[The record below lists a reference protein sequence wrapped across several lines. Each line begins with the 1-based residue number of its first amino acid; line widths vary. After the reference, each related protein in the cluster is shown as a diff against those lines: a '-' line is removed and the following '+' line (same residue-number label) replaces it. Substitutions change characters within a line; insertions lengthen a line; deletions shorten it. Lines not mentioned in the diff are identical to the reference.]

1 MACCSASTNCS
12 GPVGSASLTLIRFLV
27 RALSI
32 LLSAASRLRGVAAL
46 ATALALPAAGAHAQ
60 TATADT
66 TAAVCGP
73 LQPAEL
79 CVDFDASRSVDPAAG
94 PLEYRWN
101 MGDGTTL
108 TGLTI
113 THCYQTR
120 ARYQVVLD
128 VVVPTTGEVRHA
140 EKTFDVDLLRKPV
153 LNFSMGPTLKAR
165 VGQPVAFDALDS
177 VLPDCQS
184 VVVIWDFRDGYTQ
197 QGRRVEHSF
206 RKAGR
211 FPVRM
216 SLRGYGPG
224 ACAASNCVSQEVVV
238 EP

>member
-1 MACCSASTNCS
+1 M
-12 GPVGSASLTLIRFLV
+12 
-27 RALSI
+27 
-32 LLSAASRLRGVAAL
+32 AAL
-46 ATALALPAAGAHAQ
+46 AAGLALPTAAAHAQ
-60 TATADT
+60 ATADT

-73 LQPAEL
+73 LQPVEL
-79 CVDFDASRSVDPAAG
+79 CVDFDARRSVDPAAG

-108 TGLTI
+108 TGLTV

-128 VVVPTTGEVRHA
+128 VVVPATGEVRRA
-140 EKTFDVDLLRKPV
+140 EKTFDVDLTRKPV
-153 LNFSMGPTLKAR
+153 LNFSVGPTLKAR

>member
-1 MACCSASTNCS
+1 MRTPS
-12 GPVGSASLTLIRFLV
+12 FL
-27 RALSI
+27 AL
-32 LLSAASRLRGVAAL
+32 LP
-46 ATALALPAAGAHAQ
+46 ALALPLAVAAQ
-60 TATADT
+60 TTSADVEAGG
-66 TAAVCGP
+66 AAVCGP
-73 LQPAEL
+73 MQPAEL
-79 CVDFDASRSVDPAAG
+79 CVDFDASRSVDPGAG

-113 THCYQTR
+113 SHCYAAR
-120 ARYQVVLD
+120 ARYQVTLD
-128 VVVPTTGEVRHA
+128 VAVTTTGEVRRA
-140 EKTFDVDLLRKPV
+140 ERTFDVDLTRKPV
-153 LNFSMGPTLKAR
+153 LNFSVGPTLKAR
-165 VGQPVAFDALDS
+165 VGQPVTFDALDS

-184 VVVIWDFRDGYTQ
+184 VVVVWDFRDGYTL

-216 SLRGYGPG
+216 SLRGYGAGSCP
-224 ACAASNCVSQEVVV
+224 ASNCVSQEIVV

>member
-1 MACCSASTNCS
+1 VRTF
-12 GPVGSASLTLIRFLV
+12 SL
-27 RALSI
+27 
-32 LLSAASRLRGVAAL
+32 
-46 ATALALPAAGAHAQ
+46 LALLTAPALPLAAAAQ
-60 TATADT
+60 ASTADT
-66 TAAVCGP
+66 EVGAAAVCGP
-73 LQPAEL
+73 MQPVEL
-79 CVDFDASRSVDPAAG
+79 CVDFDASRSIDPGAG

-113 THCYQTR
+113 SHCYATR
-120 ARYQVVLD
+120 ARYTVTLD
-128 VVVPTTGEVRHA
+128 VAVTTTGEVRRA
-140 EKTFDVDLLRKPV
+140 ERTFDVDLTRKPV
-153 LNFSMGPTLKAR
+153 LNFSVGPTLKAR
-165 VGQPVAFDALDS
+165 VGQPVTFDALDS

-184 VVVIWDFRDGYTQ
+184 VVVVWDFRDGYTQ

-224 ACAASNCVSQEVVV
+224 SCAASNCVSQDVLV

>member
-1 MACCSASTNCS
+1 MRTSS
-12 GPVGSASLTLIRFLV
+12 PVFSWAAARWRRLP
-27 RALSI
+27 AL
-32 LLSAASRLRGVAAL
+32 VAAL
-46 ATALALPAAGAHAQ
+46 ALPLAAAHAQ
-60 TATADT
+60 ATDT
-66 TAAVCGP
+66 DANAAAACGP
-73 LQPAEL
+73 VQPAEL

-113 THCYQTR
+113 AHCYKTR
-120 ARYQVVLD
+120 ARYQVTLD
-128 VVVPTTGEVRHA
+128 VVVPATGEVRRA
-140 EKTFDVDLLRKPV
+140 ERTFDVNLLLKPV
-153 LNFSMGPTLKAR
+153 LNFSAGPTLKAR
-165 VGQPVAFDALDS
+165 VGQPVTFDALDS

-184 VVVIWDFRDGYTQ
+184 VVVVWDFRDGYTQ
-197 QGRRVEHSF
+197 QGRRVEHTF

-224 ACAASNCVSQEVVV
+224 SCAASNCVSQDIIV

>member
-1 MACCSASTNCS
+1 MRTPS
-12 GPVGSASLTLIRFLV
+12 FL
-27 RALSI
+27 AL
-32 LLSAASRLRGVAAL
+32 LP
-46 ATALALPAAGAHAQ
+46 ALALPLTVAAQ
-60 TATADT
+60 TTTAADVEVGG
-66 TAAVCGP
+66 AAVCGP
-73 LQPAEL
+73 MQPVEL
-79 CVDFDASRSVDPAAG
+79 CVDFDASRSVDPGAG

-113 THCYQTR
+113 SHCYAAR
-120 ARYQVVLD
+120 ARYKVTLD
-128 VVVPTTGEVRHA
+128 VAVTTTGEVRRA
-140 EKTFDVDLLRKPV
+140 ERTFDVDLTRKPV
-153 LNFSMGPTLKAR
+153 LNFSVGPTLKAR
-165 VGQPVAFDALDS
+165 VGQPVTFDALDS

-184 VVVIWDFRDGYTQ
+184 VVVVWDFRDGYTQ

-216 SLRGYGPG
+216 SLRGYGAG
-224 ACAASNCVSQEVVV
+224 SCSASNCVSQEVVV

>member
-1 MACCSASTNCS
+1 MRVFST
-12 GPVGSASLTLIRFLV
+12 
-27 RALSI
+27 
-32 LLSAASRLRGVAAL
+32 LLPAAL
-46 ATALALPAAGAHAQ
+46 AVAFVLARPTVAHAQ
-60 TATADT
+60 YPTADPS
-66 TAAVCGP
+66 VVECGSVQ
-73 LQPAEL
+73 LAEL

-113 THCYQTR
+113 THCYKTR
-120 ARYQVVLD
+120 DHYKVTLD
-128 VVVPTTGEVRHA
+128 VAVPATGEVRRA
-140 EKTFDVDLLRKPV
+140 ERTFDVDLTRKPV
-153 LNFSMGPTLKAR
+153 LNFSVGPALRVR

-184 VVVIWDFRDGYTQ
+184 VVVVWDFRDGYTQ
-197 QGRRVEHSF
+197 QGRRAEHTF

-211 FPVRM
+211 FAVRM

-224 ACAASNCVSQEVVV
+224 SCAASNCVSQEVVV

>member
-1 MACCSASTNCS
+1 
-12 GPVGSASLTLIRFLV
+12 LV
-27 RALSI
+27 RFFSI
-32 LLSAASRLRGVAAL
+32 LLAAAGRLRRAAAL
-46 ATALALPAAGAHAQ
+46 ATMLVLPAAAAHAQ
-60 TATADT
+60 ALPTDT

-113 THCYQTR
+113 THCYQAR

-128 VVVPTTGEVRHA
+128 VVVPATGEVRHA

-153 LNFSMGPTLKAR
+153 LNFSVGPTLKAR

-184 VVVIWDFRDGYTQ
+184 VVVIWDFRDGFIQ

>member
-1 MACCSASTNCS
+1 MPTSSL
-12 GPVGSASLTLIRFLV
+12 ASLLTARWQRLP
-27 RALSI
+27 AL
-32 LLSAASRLRGVAAL
+32 L
-46 ATALALPAAGAHAQ
+46 ATLALPVATHAQ
-60 TATADT
+60 NADT
-66 TAAVCGP
+66 DANAAACGP
-73 LQPAEL
+73 VQPAEL
-79 CVDFDASRSVDPAAG
+79 CVDFDASRSVDPGAG

-113 THCYQTR
+113 SHCYQTR
-120 ARYQVVLD
+120 ARYQVTLD
-128 VVVPTTGEVRHA
+128 VVVPATGEVRRA
-140 EKTFDVDLLRKPV
+140 ERTFDVNLLLKPV
-153 LNFSMGPTLKAR
+153 LNFSVDPTLKVR

-184 VVVIWDFRDGYTQ
+184 VVVVWDFRDGYTQ

-224 ACAASNCVSQEVVV
+224 SCAASNCVSQDVVV